1 MQGVWQLTK
10 KNKHWSILIEIPYI
24 YLEFTKLLII

>member
-1 MQGVWQLTK
+1 MQVAWQLTK
-10 KNKHWSILIEIPYI
+10 KYKHRSILIEIPYI